1 MQMQEPYTLITAWP
15 GGLDW
20 VEVQRTG
27 RLPLQDNGPSP
38 VQKLL
43 EAFAAFDNHA
53 RDHMTTLVMEVLK
66 ARAGV
71 VQSLV
76 GKTRVVVATMD
87 AYCKHKAGR
96 LGGLAKGVLKD
107 LVTKVALCDE
117 SEAYHIDQAVAAL
130 GGVGGFETVIFSATS
145 TSALR
150 NSTRTPLSPGV
161 RGSALAPA
169 MGPLDELPL
178 EIPWRGSTSR
188 RRTATRG
195 LAQRRTA
202 GRPPTRG
209 GGHSRSSSKRR
220 RLRTSPTARGADPR

>member
-1 MQMQEPYTLITAWP
+1 MQEYYARITAKP
-15 GGLDW
+15 GEGGLNW
-20 VEVQRTG
+20 EEVLRTG
-27 RLPLQDNGPSP
+27 RLPLQ
-38 VQKLL
+38 VTKKLL
-43 EAFAAFDNHA
+43 EAFAAFNDRAHV
-53 RDHMTTLVMEVLK
+53 HMTTLVMEVLK
-66 ARAGV
+66 ARDGV

-87 AYCKHKAGR
+87 AYCKYKAGK
-96 LGGLAKGVLKD
+96 LGGVAKGVLQD

-117 SEAYHIDQAVAAL
+117 SEAYHVDQAVAAL
-130 GGVGGFETVIFSATS
+130 GGVGGFETVIFSATR
-145 TSALR
+145 TNALR
-150 NSTRTPLSPGV
+150 TSTRTPLSPGV
-161 RGSALAPA
+161 RGSALALV
-169 MGPLDELPL
+169 MGPLDKLTL
-178 EIPWRGSTSR
+178 EMLWRGSTSR